1 MSNKTNNNNEVQVQA
16 NPNGSTTSKY
26 NKPTIVSLCIDT
38 ARYTKDSFGFTYA
51 TVNESGEVYKVSAT
65 ATANDKGRVYLPNE
79 ALGLDKY
86 KRLDITDK
94 VKYMACPSVMS
105 ITYRVT
111 KRSPKEQALKQL
123 TTTVATADD
132 IANNEQALERI
143 LDDMSNGTAT
153 LNEALKGA
161 KLLDSIIGA
170 TLNEYKYNEVQEA
183 IEKKQSTLEQY
194 KKAQIPED
202 ISEATA
208 TAIRNGN
215 EAEVKSINEA
225 LSQLGR
231 DKATIE
237 ELIKPLQD
245 LAKKCTEYYNNGK
258 NEQSIKMRSNI
269 ASVRSLANKYLQQ

>member
-1 MSNKTNNNNEVQVQA
+1 MNNQTNNTTVQA
-16 NPNGSTTSKY
+16 NPNGSTASKY

-38 ARYTKDSFGFTYA
+38 ARFTKDSYGFTYA
-51 TVNESGEVYKVSAT
+51 TTDEKGSVYKVTAT
-65 ATANDKGRVYLPNE
+65 ATANDKGRVYLPND
-79 ALGLDKY
+79 ALGLEKY

-94 VKYMACPSVMS
+94 VKFMACPSVMS
-105 ITYRVT
+105 ITYRMT

-123 TTTVATADD
+123 TTTVANADD

-153 LNEALKGA
+153 LDEALKGA
-161 KLLDSIIGA
+161 KLLDNIIGA

-194 KKAQIPED
+194 KKAQIPD
-202 ISEATA
+202 GISEATA

-215 EAEVKSINEA
+215 EAEIKSINEA
-225 LSQLGR
+225 LAQLGR
-231 DKATIE
+231 ERATIE
-237 ELIKPLQD
+237 DLIKPLQA
-245 LAKKCTEYYNNGK
+245 LAQKCTDYYNNGK

-269 ASVRSLANKYLQQ
+269 ASVRSLANKYL